1 MTERQT
7 LIETLEEAISHKD
20 LAARAEL
27 LRAITQLFT
36 SSCSRLSDEH
46 VALFDDVMGQLLN
59 EIDHSARAAFG
70 IQLAEIPNAP
80 PKIIHALALDDSIEV
95 AGPILSRSER
105 LDETSLVE
113 SAKTK
118 SQDHLLAI
126 SRRHL
131 LGDAVTDVLVE
142 RGDQQVAIS
151 VAANLGAK
159 FSEFG
164 YLTLVERAQNDSDL
178 ALGVLSRP
186 EIPRQH
192 LLSLVNSASE
202 SVRRKLEATDPR
214 KVNLIRE
221 IVAQASDRIQATSRE
236 GSAAFVWARSQIES
250 LHFFGKLSEAQLFD
264 FARANKFDETIV
276 AMSLI
281 CKMPF
286 GIVERAIVND
296 DSDQLLVLAKS
307 IGLSWKTTQAIL
319 LVHWEDKSR
328 FKQDIAQLFATFT
341 KLRPET
347 AKKAVQFYR
356 LREKSQDRPADLKI
370 RRA

>member
-1 MTERQT
+1 MDKRQS
-7 LIETLEEAISHKD
+7 LIDALEDAISHKD
-20 LAARAEL
+20 IGARAEL
-27 LRAITQLFT
+27 IRAITQLFT
-36 SSCSRLSDEH
+36 SSCARLSDEH
-46 VALFDDVMGQLLN
+46 VALFDDVMGQLLD

-95 AGPILSRSER
+95 AGPVLSRSER
-105 LDETSLVE
+105 LDESSLVE

-126 SRRHL
+126 SRRHS
-131 LGDAVTDVLVE
+131 LGEAVTDVLVE
-142 RGDQQVAIS
+142 RGNQQVAIS

-164 YLTLVERAQNDSDL
+164 YSTLVERAQNDDDL

-202 SVRRKLEATDPR
+202 SVQRKLEATDPR
-214 KVNLIRE
+214 KVALIRE
-221 IVAQASDRIQATSRE
+221 MVAQASDQIQETSRE
-236 GSAAFVWARSQIES
+236 SSAAFAWARSQVES
-250 LHFFGKLSEAQLFD
+250 LHFFGKLSEAQLFEY
-264 FARANKFDETIV
+264 ARTGKFYETVV
-276 AMSLI
+276 ALSLMGE
-281 CKMPF
+281 MPI
-286 GIVERAIVND
+286 GVVERAIVND
-296 DSDQLLVLAKS
+296 DTDQLLVLAKS
-307 IGLSWKTTQAIL
+307 ICLSWETTKAIL
-319 LVHWEDKSR
+319 LVQLLDSSRSTEDLARLLVS
-328 FKQDIAQLFATFT
+328 FT

-356 LREKSQDRPADLKI
+356 FQEKSKNGPTN
-370 RRA
+370 